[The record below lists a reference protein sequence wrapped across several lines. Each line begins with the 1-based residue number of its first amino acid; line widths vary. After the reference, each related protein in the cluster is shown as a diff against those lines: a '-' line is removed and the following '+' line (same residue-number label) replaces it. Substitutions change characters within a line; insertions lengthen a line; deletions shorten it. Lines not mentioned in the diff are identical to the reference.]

1 MVSVNIKR
9 VWACSLICISLAVLI
24 GILGVP
30 AAHAQ
35 AAGAAGVISLDVV
48 DADLSKVVLML
59 ARESKQSIII
69 ADPEKLQSK
78 VTATLRNMP
87 LEMALKYV
95 VESVGC
101 MWRREANGV
110 YIISSAVAQPVQA
123 VNHQASPSAGSRDD
137 TYQAPADRVPRM
149 SEAARETKVETIKL
163 YNCASTDMMWLLGLY
178 KLEDASKIEKAYI
191 KPGVDL
197 KQDVQTATP
206 HNSTPPFS
214 ESLRDNRAA
223 GRVAGVGGEA
233 AQFGMPG
240 APPAMPGAAPGGA
253 APAAPAAGR
262 GGVASQGSALLPK
275 GIDFIMPYDL
285 DNSLIVRGDEEGLE
299 EMKNLVR
306 QLDVAPKQIMIKAEF
321 VEISTDDAS
330 TLGIDWRL
338 ERLGTTF
345 SNTFNTVGNVMVGYA
360 NGNVIAN
367 LKASLANSKGKLVNG
382 PLISTMNNVP
392 ATIQIGKSYP
402 YWTST
407 TTYDSRGNPITNYT
421 VQFLDVATELLVLPR
436 VNNSD
441 NSITC
446 TIQPTIS
453 DSPGTQKGPDGT
465 EVPIVTEQ
473 TLQTTRRV
481 ANGETIVLG
490 GIIRKEE
497 SSSVSKIPLLGN
509 LPIIGPLFS
518 STSKLSKNTELLI
531 FLTPTIVPD
540 KPMAGSGVGIGVTP

>member
-1 MVSVNIKR
+1 
-9 VWACSLICISLAVLI
+9 
-24 GILGVP
+24 
-30 AAHAQ
+30 
-35 AAGAAGVISLDVV
+35 
-48 DADLSKVVLML
+48 
-59 ARESKQSIII
+59 
-69 ADPEKLQSK
+69 
-78 VTATLRNMP
+78 
-87 LEMALKYV
+87 
-95 VESVGC
+95 
-101 MWRREANGV
+101 
-110 YIISSAVAQPVQA
+110 
-123 VNHQASPSAGSRDD
+123 
-137 TYQAPADRVPRM
+137 
-149 SEAARETKVETIKL
+149 
-163 YNCASTDMMWLLGLY
+163 
-178 KLEDASKIEKAYI
+178 
-191 KPGVDL
+191 
-197 KQDVQTATP
+197 
-206 HNSTPPFS
+206 
-214 ESLRDNRAA
+214 
-223 GRVAGVGGEA
+223 
-233 AQFGMPG
+233 
-240 APPAMPGAAPGGA
+240 
-253 APAAPAAGR
+253 
-262 GGVASQGSALLPK
+262 
-275 GIDFIMPYDL
+275 
-285 DNSLIVRGDEEGLE
+285 
-299 EMKNLVR
+299 MKNLVR

-518 STSKLSKNTELLI
+518 STSKSSKNTELLI